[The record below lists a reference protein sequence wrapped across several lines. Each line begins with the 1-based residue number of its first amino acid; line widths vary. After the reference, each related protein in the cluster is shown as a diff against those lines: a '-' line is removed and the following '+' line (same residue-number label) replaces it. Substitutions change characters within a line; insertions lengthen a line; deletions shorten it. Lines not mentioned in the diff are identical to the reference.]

1 LTAPIKFGTDGW
13 RGIIADDFTFE
24 NVRICAQSAADY
36 LTGAG
41 LAHRGLVVGY
51 DTRFASEDFAAAA
64 AEVVAANGIR
74 VYLCQQATPI
84 PIISYAILMQ
94 QAGGAIVITASHNA
108 ASWNGFKYKLEN
120 ASSASPEVVTELESH
135 ISRIQAGGI
144 VKQMPLDQALKE
156 GIVTKFDPSPTY
168 IQHIGELVD
177 LERLRHSGLKVI
189 VDSMY
194 GAGIGYLRSILS
206 GGTTQVTEIH
216 GKRNPL
222 FPGLQPEPIASNL
235 GELSMRVKEDGAS
248 VGLATDGDADRIGIM
263 DERGEFLTTLQ
274 VFTLLALYLLEVC
287 EKRGAIVKT
296 ITQTSMLYR
305 LGELYGVPVYET
317 PVGFKYVAPK
327 MLAEDAL
334 IGGEESGGFAY
345 RGHIPERDGILSGL
359 LFLDLMVSKQKSPS
373 QLLEYLYSKVG
384 PHYYKRI
391 DIDVPAS
398 EREVIADRLNMSR
411 PSHIKNTAVTGIET
425 SDGFRFLLADR
436 NWLLIRFSGTEPILR
451 VYAESDSIARVDGFL
466 EAGREMAGV

>member
-1 LTAPIKFGTDGW
+1 
-13 RGIIADDFTFE
+13 
-24 NVRICAQSAADY
+24 V
-36 LTGAG
+36 
-41 LAHRGLVVGY
+41 
-51 DTRFASEDFAAAA
+51 
-64 AEVVAANGIR
+64 
-74 VYLCQQATPI
+74 
-84 PIISYAILMQ
+84 
-94 QAGGAIVITASHNA
+94 
-108 ASWNGFKYKLEN
+108 
-120 ASSASPEVVTELESH
+120 
-135 ISRIQAGGI
+135 
-144 VKQMPLDQALKE
+144 
-156 GIVTKFDPSPTY
+156 
-168 IQHIGELVD
+168 
-177 LERLRHSGLKVI
+177 
-189 VDSMY
+189 
-194 GAGIGYLRSILS
+194 
-206 GGTTQVTEIH
+206 
-216 GKRNPL
+216 
-222 FPGLQPEPIASNL
+222 
-235 GELSMRVKEDGAS
+235 RVKEDGAS
-248 VGLATDGDADRIGIM
+248 IGLATDGDADRIGIM

-274 VFTLLALYLLEVC
+274 VFSLLALYLLEVC

-359 LFLDLMVSKQKSPS
+359 FFLDLMVRKQKSPS

-391 DIDVPAS
+391 DIDFPAS
-398 EREVIADRLNMSR
+398 EREVITHRLNMSR
-411 PSHIKNTAVTGIET
+411 PGHIDNTSVTGIET